1 MSRVCYLFSAYVS
14 VVVCVYPPRWVFS
27 SGLIILIMLSYYHGH
42 DTPTDFLFLD
52 MRDFDVIS
60 SMDMLSFNSAT
71 FDYLCKIVTLDIP
84 CIPLIVWQVF
94 FSSTLVWFISLFH
107 A

>member
-1 MSRVCYLFSAYVS
+1 
-14 VVVCVYPPRWVFS
+14 
-27 SGLIILIMLSYYHGH
+27 MLSYYHGH

-60 SMDMLSFNSAT
+60 SMDMLSFNSET

-94 FSSTLVWFISLFH
+94 FSSTLV
-107 A
+107 